1 MSISSPS
8 NSIWP
13 SNGIIG
19 SEQIQIP
26 DGINEKWPE
35 GDAIVG
41 NFVYKEGKLMGFVD
55 CKSLVVNDS
64 KSTTI
69 PYDYAELELPSILK
83 DTMTITGGERCKN
96 LIVNCLEDAAVYI
109 TPMLK
114 EILGDA
120 KFITKFIKKE
130 NKLVVHTDRVDDT
143 TLEAVTALLDYE
155 LPESVIIERY
165 NQSIDIPWQDWQP
178 GLRQVDWVGTD
189 GNQKVATDLY
199 LDSSTRVETLI
210 KSYAETTYKEFLSST
225 SASPNMYGFSQ
236 QYAKVWVQKYGSE
249 GQIYSIHYNM
259 PDSGT
264 DILIEMEKGSTWL
277 NGVKQSAVAKN
288 PDAVFECTAPAFLF
302 SHPNGHSGIS
312 CTIGYLRVL
321 KNGVLVRNYI
331 PVVDELG
338 NGCLY
343 DTVTRTP
350 KYSTGTKGLLH
361 PEQETEVATY
371 SLRRPVMYGEL
382 TVHGLR
388 RLYHVPAGYN
398 GSKEEYAEENGFKP
412 IVETEQPETGYWSP
426 QWHET
431 DEEIILEWIE
441 IEEPNL

>member
-1 MSISSPS
+1 MKIKETSPGKPYAVTSIEGCTVYVEVNGSLEEFESVDP
-8 NSIWP
+8 NSQKRFIAP
-13 SNGIIG
+13 AEQVHLSDDSALFTEVFKLAPAAIG
-19 SEQIQIP
+19 SGGTSWYTELMNGLAEILP
-26 DGINEKWPE
+26 DRSSYVVAA
-35 GDAIVG
+35 DD
-41 NFVYKEGKLMGFVD
+41 GKL
-55 CKSLVVNDS
+55 
-64 KSTTI
+64 I
-69 PYDYAELELPSILK
+69 
-83 DTMTITGGERCKN
+83 
-96 LIVNCLEDAAVYI
+96 
-109 TPMLK
+109 
-114 EILGDA
+114 
-120 KFITKFIKKE
+120 
-130 NKLVVHTDRVDDT
+130 VHTDRLDDA
-143 TLEAVTALLDYE
+143 TLESVTELLKYV
-155 LPESVIIERY
+155 LPENVNIERY

-178 GLRQVDWVGTD
+178 SLHQVDWVGAD

-199 LDSSTRVETLI
+199 LDSSSRVETLI
-210 KSYAETTYKEFLSST
+210 KSYGEATYKEFLSST

-264 DILIEMEKGSTWL
+264 DISIEMEKGSTWL

-302 SHPNGHSGIS
+302 SHPNGHSAIS

-331 PVVDELG
+331 PAVDELG

-350 KYSTGTKGLLH
+350 KFSTGTRGLLH

-371 SLRRPVMYGEL
+371 SLRKPIMYAKL
-382 TVHGLR
+382 TEHGVR
-388 RLYHVPAGYN
+388 RLYHVPDGCEL
-398 GSKEEYAEENGFKP
+398 SKEEYAEENGFKP

-426 QWHET
+426 RWHET
-431 DEEIILEWIE
+431 DEEIVLTWVETE
-441 IEEPNL
+441 PPMDEYGLPAEDPTELTEELTDETE